1 MSCHF
6 VFVHDKYIIV
16 EPVRAP
22 SPIEVSERIV
32 TEEMQE
38 AEDISFNEKLE
49 RVSEEGFRDIA
60 IIARSLLHI
69 IRLLSL
75 IMKKIIEIGC

>member
-1 MSCHF
+1 
-6 VFVHDKYIIV
+6 
-16 EPVRAP
+16 
-22 SPIEVSERIV
+22 
-32 TEEMQE
+32 MQE